1 VGNIATN
8 IKMSSTKRYVLFG
21 GLAIA
26 VVAAIYGY
34 KEFNRKPEDLSNIS
48 PQAIVTVDSIVAAFS
63 NDEATANKK
72 YLGKTI
78 QVSGMITEVNNQQD
92 TLLNVV
98 LGNTESI
105 NNVSCLLD
113 KKQLT
118 NLKYCTVGKPI
129 SIKGICTGF
138 LADVEL
144 NRCVIIENNLK

>member
-1 VGNIATN
+1 
-8 IKMSSTKRYVLFG
+8 MSSRKKYLLLGFATVLT
-21 GLAIA
+21 
-26 VVAAIYGY
+26 VAAMYGY

-48 PQAIVTVDSIVAAFS
+48 PQAIVTVDTIVAEYS
-63 NDEATANKK
+63 NDEVSANKK

-78 QVSGMITEVNNQQD
+78 QVSGIVAEVNNQQD

-98 LGNTESI
+98 LGNTESM

-113 KKQLT
+113 KNQLA

-129 SIKGICTGF
+129 FIKGICTGF

-144 NRCVIIENNLK
+144 NRCIIVTENLK

>member
-1 VGNIATN
+1 MLS
-8 IKMSSTKRYVLFG
+8 KKKYLLL
-21 GLAIA
+21 GLAA
-26 VVAAIYGY
+26 AASVVAIYGY
-34 KEFNRKPEDLSNIS
+34 KEYNRKPADVSNMQ
-48 PQAIVTVDSIVAAFS
+48 PQVITSVDSIVAAYVGGE
-63 NDEATANKK
+63 DVANKK

-78 QVSGMITEVNNQQD
+78 QVSGIIAEVNNQQD

-113 KKQLT
+113 KNQLT

-138 LADVEL
+138 LVDVEL
-144 NRCVIIENNLK
+144 NRCIIVTENLK

>member
-1 VGNIATN
+1 
-8 IKMSSTKRYVLFG
+8 MSLTKKYLLLG
-21 GLAIA
+21 CLAIA
-26 VVAAIYGY
+26 AIAAMYGY
-34 KEFNRKPEDLSNIS
+34 KEFNRKPANLSNIK
-48 PQAIVTVDSIVAAFS
+48 PEAIVSVDSIVAVYAI
-63 NDEATANKK
+63 DEVAANKK

-78 QVSGMITEVNNQQD
+78 QVSGFVAEVNNQQD

-113 KKQLT
+113 KNQLD
-118 NLKYCTVGKPI
+118 NLKYCIVGRPI

-144 NRCVIIENNLK
+144 NRCVIIVENLK